1 MRALAADLGP
11 GVHLRPISDADLP
24 FLGALYASTRE
35 EELRR
40 VPWSEAQKAA
50 FLASQFDCQHTY
62 YQAHYAGAR
71 FDVIERDGRAIG
83 RLYFTT
89 LGDELR
95 IIDVALVRAE
105 RGRGL
110 GTRLLAAVI
119 ARAESEGKSVS
130 IHVERDNPALG
141 LYERLGFRLREDRG
155 VYLFMVHLAGAG
167 SCGVSIAE
175 TPREQ
180 VAATTPH

>member
-1 MRALAADLGP
+1 MRALAGDLGP

-40 VPWSEAQKAA
+40 VPWSEAEKAA
-50 FLASQFDCQHTY
+50 FLASQFSCQHTY
-62 YQAHYAGAR
+62 YQAHYPAAR
-71 FDVIERDGRAIG
+71 FDVIEREGRAIG
-83 RLYFTT
+83 RLYLAP

-95 IIDVALVRAE
+95 IVDVALVLAE

-110 GTRLLAAVI
+110 GTRLLGAVL
-119 ARAESEGKSVS
+119 ARAESEGKAVS
-130 IHVERDNPALG
+130 IHVERGNPALG

-155 VYLFMVHLAGAG
+155 VYLFMVHPAGAASDG
-167 SCGVSIAE
+167 RSRAAGL
-175 TPREQ
+175 REQ
-180 VAATTPH
+180 NAPTTPQ